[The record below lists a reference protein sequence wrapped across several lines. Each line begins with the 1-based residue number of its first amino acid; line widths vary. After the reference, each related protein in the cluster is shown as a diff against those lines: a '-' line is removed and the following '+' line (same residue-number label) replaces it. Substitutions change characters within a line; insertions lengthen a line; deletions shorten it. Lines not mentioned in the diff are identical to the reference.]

1 MEKDEKIVS
10 MAFVYIVSVGI
21 HPSETTNGEYY
32 IR

>member
-10 MAFVYIVSVGI
+10 MALIYIVSVGKY
-21 HPSETTNGEYY
+21 PLETTNGEYY